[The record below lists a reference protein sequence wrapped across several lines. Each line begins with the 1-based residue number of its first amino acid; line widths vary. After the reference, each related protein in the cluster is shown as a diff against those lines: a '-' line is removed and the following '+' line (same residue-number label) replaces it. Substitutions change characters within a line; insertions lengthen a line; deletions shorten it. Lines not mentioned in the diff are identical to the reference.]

1 MRAISGLI
9 FEIMSVIFKMYL
21 LSMVSLFPFS
31 TEQTRRIVHWVIYV
45 AVFANI
51 RVMFTIIQLYFEIL
65 KQDKIEMKVL
75 TILKTF
81 VEKSMFVHGTTL
93 TLSKTVQSK

>member
-1 MRAISGLI
+1 MRAIAGLI
-9 FEIMSVIFKMYL
+9 FEIISVIFKNYL

-31 TEQTRRIVHWVIYV
+31 TEQTRMIVHWVIYV
-45 AVFANI
+45 AVFANL
-51 RVMFTIIQLYFEIL
+51 RVMFTIIQRYFEIL
-65 KQDKIEMKVL
+65 KQDKIEMKAL

-81 VEKSMFVHGTTL
+81 VEKFMFVHGKTL

>member
-1 MRAISGLI
+1 
-9 FEIMSVIFKMYL
+9 
-21 LSMVSLFPFS
+21 MVSLFPYS
-31 TEQTRRIVHWVIYV
+31 TEQTRMIVQWVIYV

-51 RVMFTIIQLYFEIL
+51 RLMFTVIQLCIEIL
-65 KQDKIEMKVL
+65 KQEKIGMKVL

-81 VEKSMFVHGTTL
+81 VGKSMFVHGTTL

>member
-1 MRAISGLI
+1 
-9 FEIMSVIFKMYL
+9 
-21 LSMVSLFPFS
+21 MVSLFPYS
-31 TEQTRRIVHWVIYV
+31 TEQTRMIVQWVIYV

-51 RVMFTIIQLYFEIL
+51 RLMFTVIQLYFEIL
-65 KQDKIEMKVL
+65 KQEKIGMNVL

-81 VEKSMFVHGTTL
+81 VGKSMFVHGTTL

>member
-1 MRAISGLI
+1 MRVIAGLI
-9 FEIMSVIFKMYL
+9 FEIISVIFKNYL

-31 TEQTRRIVHWVIYV
+31 TEQTRMIVHWVIYV

-51 RVMFTIIQLYFEIL
+51 RVTFTIIQRYFEIL
-65 KQDKIEMKVL
+65 KQDKIELKAL

-81 VEKSMFVHGTTL
+81 VEKFMFVHGKTL
-93 TLSKTVQSK
+93 TLSETVQSK